1 MCVRH
6 RCVWIRKGAKTLQIA
21 LCDDEKSCHET
32 IKDLVG
38 QYGQA
43 NPDRT
48 LLLSSFYSAR
58 ELLNHVDEHGGFD
71 LYILDCI
78 MPEMDGIELGTAL
91 RRRNDRGMFF
101 YLTTSPDFA
110 LDSYRV
116 DALDYLLK
124 PVEKQLFFRSL
135 DKAFSAFSRTMREMI
150 SVKTAE
156 SVRVLPVADIRYA
169 ERTGKR
175 ICYHMADGSVIP
187 GVTFNGSFIDAA
199 SDLLSHDGMLLV
211 GSSFV
216 VNLSHVTE
224 VTKTDMVLTGNLRV
238 PIPRRIYDSVKKD
251 WAAFWLNGGKYRA
264 F

>member
-1 MCVRH
+1 M
-6 RCVWIRKGAKTLQIA
+6 QIA
-21 LCDDEKSCHET
+21 LCDDEKAYHET
-32 IKDLVG
+32 IKDLIG
-38 QYGQA
+38 QYKRA
-43 NPDRT
+43 NPDRS
-48 LLLSSFYSAR
+48 LSLSSFYSGK

-71 LYILDCI
+71 LYILDCV

-91 RRRNDRGMFF
+91 RRRGDQGMFF

-124 PVEKQLFFRSL
+124 PVDKPLFFRSL
-135 DKAFSAFSRTMREMI
+135 DKAFSYFSRTTREMV
-150 SVKTAE
+150 SVKTAG
-156 SVRVLPVADIRYA
+156 SIRILPVADIRYA
-169 ERTGKR
+169 ERAGKR
-175 ICYHMADGSVIP
+175 ICYYMTDGSMIR

-199 SDLLSHDGMLLV
+199 SDLLSHNGMLLV

-216 VNLSHVTE
+216 VNLTHVME
-224 VTKTDMVLTGNLRV
+224 VTKTDMVLTGDLRV
-238 PIPRRIYDSVKKD
+238 PIPRRIYDDVKKA

>member
-1 MCVRH
+1 M
-6 RCVWIRKGAKTLQIA
+6 QIA
-21 LCDDEKSCHET
+21 LCDDEKACHKT
-32 IKDLVG
+32 IQDLIG
-38 QYGQA
+38 QYRQA
-43 NPDRT
+43 NPDRS
-48 LLLSSFYSAR
+48 LLLSSFYSGK
-58 ELLNHVDEHGGFD
+58 ELLNHVDERGGFD

-91 RRRNDRGMFF
+91 RKRNDHGLFF

-124 PVEKQLFFRSL
+124 PVDEPLFFRSL
-135 DKAFSAFSRTMREMI
+135 DKAFASFSRTAREMVP
-150 SVKTAE
+150 VKTAG
-156 SVRVLPVADIRYA
+156 SVRILPVADIRYA
-169 ERTGKR
+169 ERAGKR
-175 ICYHMADGSVIP
+175 ICYYMADGSMIP
-187 GVTFNGSFIDAA
+187 GMTFNGSFMDAV
-199 SDLLSHDGMLLV
+199 SDLLTRNGMLLV

-216 VNLSHVTE
+216 VNLIHVTE

-238 PIPRRIYDSVKKD
+238 PIPRRLYDAVKKE

>member
-1 MCVRH
+1 M
-6 RCVWIRKGAKTLQIA
+6 QIA
-21 LCDDEKSCHET
+21 LCDDEKACHET
-32 IKDLVG
+32 IKNLIG
-38 QYGQA
+38 QYKQA
-43 NPDRT
+43 NPDRL
-48 LLLSSFYSAR
+48 LLLSSFYSGK
-58 ELLNHVDEHGGFD
+58 ELLNHVDEYGGFD

-91 RRRNDRGMFF
+91 RRRGDRGMFF

-124 PVEKQLFFRSL
+124 PVEPSLFFRSL
-135 DKAFSAFSRTMREMI
+135 DKAFSSFSRTKREMI
-150 SVKTAE
+150 SVKTAG
-156 SVRVLPVADIRYA
+156 SIRILPVADIRYA

-175 ICYHMADGSVIP
+175 ICYYMTDGSMIS
-187 GVTFNGSFIDAA
+187 GITFNGSFLDAV
-199 SDLLSHDGMLLV
+199 SDLLSHHEMLLV

-216 VNLSHVTE
+216 VNLTHVTE

-238 PIPRRIYDSVKKD
+238 PIPRRTYDTVKKE
-251 WAAFWLNGGKYRA
+251 WAAFWLDGGKYRA